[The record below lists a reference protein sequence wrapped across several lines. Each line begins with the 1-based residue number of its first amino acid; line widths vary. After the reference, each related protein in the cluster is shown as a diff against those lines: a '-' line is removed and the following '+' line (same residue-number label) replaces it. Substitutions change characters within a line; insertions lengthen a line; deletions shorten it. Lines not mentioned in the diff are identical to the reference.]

1 MRFGCVD
8 LQQYVEELK
17 SCLQMDA
24 ADQPLTPA
32 AVRVVKLA
40 NEIVR
45 PPFLINYLSARN
57 VISQGSVYW
66 CVV

>member
-1 MRFGCVD
+1 
-8 LQQYVEELK
+8 
-17 SCLQMDA
+17 MDA

-45 PPFLINYLSARN
+45 PRLLLTLLVCRGEKST
-57 VISQGSVYW
+57 SHGSIYW
-66 CVV
+66 CVMLPSLGWW